1 MSLSVIDASAIVA
14 FLAFSDPRGS
24 RVGTRLRTEDAF
36 YAPTI
41 LDYEVLGALRGL
53 ARKDDRLNDSYVEE
67 CIRDLELLPVR
78 REDIAPLR
86 RRIWGLRHNLTAY
99 DAAYVAL
106 AERLNATLVTC
117 DEKFTRSA
125 GAGCRIETIS

>member
-1 MSLSVIDASAIVA
+1 VSLSVIDASAIVA
-14 FLAFSDPRGS
+14 FLAFDDPRGS
-24 RVGTRLRTEDAF
+24 RVGTRLRTGDAF

-86 RRIWGLRHNLTAY
+86 RRIWGLRHNLTVY

-106 AERLNATLVTC
+106 AEKLSCALLTC
-117 DEKFTRSA
+117 DAKLA
-125 GAGCRIETIS
+125 GVPGAECGVDLIR

>member
-14 FLAFSDPRGS
+14 FLAFDDPRGR
-24 RVGTRLRTEDAF
+24 RVGAWLRKGDAF

-53 ARKDDRLNDSYVEE
+53 ARKDARIDDSYVEE
-67 CIRDLELLPVR
+67 CIQDLELLPVR

-86 RRIWGLRHNLTAY
+86 RRIWGLRHNLTVC

-117 DEKFTRSA
+117 DEKFARST
-125 GAGCRIETIS
+125 GVGCQIETII

>member
-1 MSLSVIDASAIVA
+1 VSLSVVDASAIVA
-14 FLAFSDPRGS
+14 FLAFDDPRG
-24 RVGTRLRTEDAF
+24 RQVGARLRKGDAF

-53 ARKDDRLNDSYVEE
+53 SRKDERLDDSYVEE
-67 CIRDLELLPVR
+67 CIRDLELMPVR

-86 RRIWGLRHNLTAY
+86 RRIWGLRHNLTVY

-117 DEKFTRSA
+117 DEKFARST
-125 GAGCRIETIS
+125 GVGCQIETII